1 MPKIKKH
8 DKRLVMLLMA
18 EGTSQGKSQSV
29 DLTANNLPAEKCRIK
44 MPKLQPSISYMN
56 FFKSVTSQPS
66 QAVKGQNVV
75 IKILSE

>member
-1 MPKIKKH
+1 
-8 DKRLVMLLMA
+8 MA

-29 DLTANNLPAEKCRIK
+29 DHTANNLPAEKCRIK

-66 QAVKGQNVV
+66 LAVKGPIPCHVSWYWASMPLEYC
-75 IKILSE
+75 KTGKG